1 MTSIFQKRKKRLKI
15 AFLIFSVVELYI
27 IVNFVAC
34 NSSEDSRFSRRS
46 MNYYDDD
53 AFGYDQ
59 SEQEEQEEQLSER
72 EQLIQRMEAE
82 YSRFLGTQTED
93 NIIP

>member
-1 MTSIFQKRKKRLKI
+1 MI
-15 AFLIFSVVELYI
+15 AFLIFSVVELYV

-34 NSSEDSRFSRRS
+34 NGSEDSRFSRRS

-59 SEQEEQEEQLSER
+59 SEQEEQLSER
-72 EQLIQRMEAE
+72 EKLIQRTEAE
-82 YSRFLGTQTED
+82 YSRVLGTQTED

>member
-1 MTSIFQKRKKRLKI
+1 MTSIFQKRKKRLRI

-34 NSSEDSRFSRRS
+34 NGSEDSRFSRRT

-59 SEQEEQEEQLSER
+59 SEQEEQLSER
-72 EQLIQRMEAE
+72 EELIQRMEAE
-82 YSRFLGTQTED
+82 NSRFLGTQTED

>member
-1 MTSIFQKRKKRLKI
+1 MI
-15 AFLIFSVVELYI
+15 AFLIFSVVELYV

-34 NSSEDSRFSRRS
+34 NGSEDSRFSRRS

-59 SEQEEQEEQLSER
+59 SEQEEQLSER
-72 EQLIQRMEAE
+72 EKLIQRTEAE
-82 YSRFLGTQTED
+82 YSRVLGTQTED
-93 NIIP
+93 DIIP

>member
-1 MTSIFQKRKKRLKI
+1 MTSIFQKRKKRLII
-15 AFLIFSVVELYI
+15 AFLIFSVVELYV

-34 NSSEDSRFSRRS
+34 NGSEDSRFSRRS

-59 SEQEEQEEQLSER
+59 SEQEEQLSER
-72 EQLIQRMEAE
+72 EKLIQRMDAE
-82 YSRFLGTQTED
+82 HSRVLGTQTED

>member
-27 IVNFVAC
+27 IVNLVAC
-34 NSSEDSRFSRRS
+34 NGSEDSRFSRRS

-59 SEQEEQEEQLSER
+59 SEQEEQLSER

>member
-1 MTSIFQKRKKRLKI
+1 MTSIFQKRKKRLII

-27 IVNFVAC
+27 IVSFVAC
-34 NSSEDSRFSRRS
+34 NGSEDSRFSRRS

-59 SEQEEQEEQLSER
+59 SEQEEQLSER
-72 EQLIQRMEAE
+72 EKLIQIMDAE
-82 YSRFLGTQTED
+82 QSRVLGTQTED

>member
-15 AFLIFSVVELYI
+15 AFLIFSVVELYV

-34 NSSEDSRFSRRS
+34 NGSEDSRFSRRS

-59 SEQEEQEEQLSER
+59 SEQEEQLSER
-72 EQLIQRMEAE
+72 EKLIQRTEAE
-82 YSRFLGTQTED
+82 YSRVLGTQTED

>member
-1 MTSIFQKRKKRLKI
+1 
-15 AFLIFSVVELYI
+15 
-27 IVNFVAC
+27 
-34 NSSEDSRFSRRS
+34 

-59 SEQEEQEEQLSER
+59 SEQEDQLSER
-72 EQLIQRMEAE
+72 EKLIQRMDAE
-82 YSRFLGTQTED
+82 HSRVLGTQTED

>member
-59 SEQEEQEEQLSER
+59 SEQEEQLSER

>member
-1 MTSIFQKRKKRLKI
+1 MTSIFQKRKRKKRLMI

-34 NSSEDSRFSRRS
+34 NGSEDSRFSRRS

-59 SEQEEQEEQLSER
+59 SEQEEQLSER
-72 EQLIQRMEAE
+72 EKLIQRTEAE
-82 YSRFLGTQTED
+82 YSRVLGTQTED

>member
-1 MTSIFQKRKKRLKI
+1 MTSIFQKRKKRLII
-15 AFLIFSVVELYI
+15 AFPIFSVVELYI

-34 NSSEDSRFSRRS
+34 NGSEDSRFSRRS

-59 SEQEEQEEQLSER
+59 SEQEEQLSER
-72 EQLIQRMEAE
+72 EKLIQRTEAE
-82 YSRFLGTQTED
+82 YSRVLGTQTED

>member
-1 MTSIFQKRKKRLKI
+1 MTSIFKKRKKRLRI

-34 NSSEDSRFSRRS
+34 NGSEDSRFSRRS

-59 SEQEEQEEQLSER
+59 SEQEEQLSER
-72 EQLIQRMEAE
+72 EELIQRMEAE

>member
-1 MTSIFQKRKKRLKI
+1 MTSIFQKRKKRLII

-34 NSSEDSRFSRRS
+34 NGSEDSRFSRRS

-59 SEQEEQEEQLSER
+59 SEQEEQLSER
-72 EQLIQRMEAE
+72 EKLIQRTEAE
-82 YSRFLGTQTED
+82 YSRVLGTQTED

>member
-1 MTSIFQKRKKRLKI
+1 MI

-34 NSSEDSRFSRRS
+34 NGSEDSRFSRRS

-59 SEQEEQEEQLSER
+59 SEQEEQLSER
-72 EQLIQRMEAE
+72 EKLIQRTEAE
-82 YSRFLGTQTED
+82 YSRVLGTQTED